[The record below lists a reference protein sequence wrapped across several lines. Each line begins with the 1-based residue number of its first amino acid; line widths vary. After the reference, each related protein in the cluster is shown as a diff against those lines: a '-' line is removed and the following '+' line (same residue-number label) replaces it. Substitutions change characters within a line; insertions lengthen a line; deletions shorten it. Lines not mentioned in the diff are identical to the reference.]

1 MGLKSHSCNMKP
13 TMNMDNAAQAINTQ
27 QDLKVAELEALIL
40 NDYLLNNKLYSDL
53 LTAPHSVSLGEGL
66 MKAAHDR
73 SSQYVARRTDS
84 REFQVGYVGS
94 DKEPTSLGEYID
106 IQFTQAKDYE
116 DISEV
121 PLPLYSRIRTVRVE
135 EDGTMICSCCT
146 FAMTLIYCE
155 HCVCVAKK
163 IHKSVG
169 KEFTSFTRHDV
180 GVRWMSDYMHLAYQP
195 STP

>member
-1 MGLKSHSCNMKP
+1 MKP

-27 QDLKVAELEALIL
+27 QDLKVAELEAMIL
-40 NDYLLNNKLYSDL
+40 NDFLLKNKLYSDL

-73 SSQYVARRTDS
+73 SSQYAARRTDS

-94 DKEPTSLGEYID
+94 DEQPTSLGEYID
-106 IQFTQAKDYE
+106 IQFTQAKDDE

-135 EDGTMICSCCT
+135 EDGTMICSCCK

-155 HCVCVAKK
+155 HCVCVAKFAAC
-163 IHKSVG
+163 HCSW
-169 KEFTSFTRHDV
+169 S
-180 GVRWMSDYMHLAYQP
+180 
-195 STP
+195 